1 MMENSKINPK
11 IYSTLGQGGSMFGI
25 TLPDIVRERDDV
37 VVLSADMSTPAGL
50 DKFKSLYP
58 DKFLNLGIA
67 EQNMIGVAAGLTDE
81 GYKTISVAQACFIS
95 MRCFEQVRQFLGYM
109 HSAQILVGIGSG
121 FSLTL
126 MGNTHYA
133 LEDISLMKTIPGMA
147 VIAPCD
153 SLEAMKAFKAVVQMK
168 SPVYIRL
175 YGGTAIPIVHHE
187 DFDFEIGQSVILR
200 EGTDLQ
206 IIATGSMVH
215 VAVQV
220 AEILAGKGVLASVV
234 DMHTIKPLDIKVIDF
249 DTPLIVSLEE
259 HRLVGGIGD
268 SIAGYLSQYD
278 SHPKLLKIG
287 ASDSFSIVGDYPYM
301 MEQNGL
307 SANKVVEQI
316 MSFINK

>member
-1 MMENSKINPK
+1 MMGNSKINPK
-11 IYSTLGQGGSMFGI
+11 IYSALGQGGSMFGI
-25 TLPDIVRERDDV
+25 TLPDVARKKDNVI
-37 VVLSADMSTPAGL
+37 VLSADMSTPAGL

-58 DKFLNLGIA
+58 DKFFNLGIA

-81 GYKTISVAQACFIS
+81 GYKTISVAQACFVS

-109 HSAQILVGIGSG
+109 HSAQVLVGIGSG

-133 LEDISLMKTIPGMA
+133 LEDISLMKTIPGMT

-153 SLEAMKAFKAVVQMK
+153 ALEAMKALEAAVQLE

-175 YGGTAIPIVHHE
+175 YGGTATPIVYHE
-187 DFDFEIGQSVILR
+187 DFDFKVGKSVTLR
-200 EGTDLQ
+200 KGKDLQ
-206 IIATGSMVH
+206 IIATGSMVYM
-215 VAVQV
+215 A
-220 AEILAGKGVLASVV
+220 
-234 DMHTIKPLDIKVIDF
+234 IDF
-249 DTPLIVSLEE
+249 NAPFIVSLEE
-259 HRLVGGIGD
+259 HRMVGGMGD
-268 SIAGYLSQYD
+268 SLADYLSQYN

-307 SANKVVEQI
+307 STDKVVERI
-316 MSFINK
+316 MSFINR